1 MADYTDIGLDPY
13 LQNRNSPIQ
22 TDREITFGPGF
33 DSKFEIQQ
41 KHIRTS
47 NISIKN
53 LIRQGQP
60 GTAAGGPFN
69 DGDSLKLTV
78 TLTPDTNYS
87 DTKVLPLCEAAI
99 YIGTA
104 ANDDDQ
110 LFPKAGVNVDP
121 IDYEVSAGWDYNKGT
136 LPSVMK
142 YVVAITNLTAGA
154 INIFAV
160 AQMRYIQ
167 ERAGTAD
174 QS

>member
-1 MADYTDIGLDPY
+1 MGNYLDIGLDPY
-13 LQNRNSPIQ
+13 LQNQNSPIQ
-22 TDREITFGPGF
+22 TNREVTFGPTF
-33 DSKFEIQQ
+33 DAKYEIQQ

-53 LIRQGQP
+53 LIRLGEP
-60 GTAAGGPFN
+60 GTASGGPFV

-78 TLTPDTNYS
+78 TLTPDNNYS
-87 DTKVLPLCEAAI
+87 DTKVLPLCETAI
-99 YIGTA
+99 YVGTA

-121 IDYEVSAGWDYNKGT
+121 YDYEISAGWDYNKGT
-136 LPSVMK
+136 IPSVMK
-142 YVVAITNLTAGA
+142 YIVAITNVTGGT

-167 ERAGTAD
+167 ERAGTAQ